1 VDGLRAIAVL
11 SVIFH
16 HAGFKAFSGGFVG
29 VDVFFVISGYL
40 ITAII
45 MREYE
50 SGTFSALRF
59 YERRMRRIVPA
70 LLAMIVG
77 CIPLALMWLSASE
90 LREFAQSLVG
100 IAASASNIYFWRESG
115 YFATANE
122 LRPMLHTWSLAV
134 EEQFYLLYPL
144 LLGLHLICV
153 LR

>member
-1 VDGLRAIAVL
+1 MTHNRATTHRPEVDGLRAIAVL
-11 SVIFH
+11 SVMFH

-45 MREYE
+45 LREYE

-100 IAASASNIYFWRESG
+100 IAASASEPV
-115 YFATANE
+115 NE
-122 LRPMLHTWSLAV
+122 NETFERIVYEGMRTIAV
-134 EEQFYLLYPL
+134 
-144 LLGLHLICV
+144 
-153 LR
+153 